1 MIEVDTL
8 DDKKREDV
16 EGTGKVVA
24 CARYR
29 SLVSL
34 AVTVAHATLPRLYQ
48 PDLGSL

>member
-1 MIEVDTL
+1 MVEADIL
-8 DDKKREDV
+8 DDKRREDV
-16 EGTGKVVA
+16 EGAGKVVA
-24 CARYR
+24 CARCR